1 VAPFHGNIII
11 NAGNAAAV
19 DIRSLVDTVQEKARA
34 ALGIELESE
43 ILFVGDWPGD

>member
-11 NAGNAAAV
+11 NTGNAAAA
-19 DIRSLVDTVQEKARA
+19 DIRALVDAVREKART

-43 ILFVGDWPGD
+43 ILFAGDWED